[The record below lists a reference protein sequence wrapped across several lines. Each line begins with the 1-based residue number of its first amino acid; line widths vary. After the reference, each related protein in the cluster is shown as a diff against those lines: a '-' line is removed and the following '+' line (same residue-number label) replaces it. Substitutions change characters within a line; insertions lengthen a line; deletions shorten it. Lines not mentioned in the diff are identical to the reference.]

1 MLGKLLILLLGEI
14 VVGEVVVREVAVGE
28 VVNWESVNWGS
39 CQMGKLSIGEV
50 VNLGSCQLGK
60 LSIGEV
66 AVVELVIWEVV
77 MGKQPNTMRYPRD
90 IANMV
95 QLQQVIRGCILSANM
110 RTQSGVPY

>member
-1 MLGKLLILLLGEI
+1 MLGKFLILLLGEI
-14 VVGEVVVREVAVGE
+14 VVEEVVVREVAVGE

-39 CQMGKLSIGEV
+39 CQLGKLSIGEV
-50 VNLGSCQLGK
+50 
-60 LSIGEV
+60 SIGEV